1 MPLTPLYQ
9 GSNYLLER
17 SLFQSDGTTPLLVA
31 DCSAITCDLFQGT
44 TPIVVGSYTM
54 ADGEALRPSPTDTAA
69 VVLELTVPVLEG
81 FAVGSLTERWTV
93 TVPDTDFITSGNV
106 QIDQLFL
113 TATTV
118 VASS

>member
-1 MPLTPLYQ
+1 MPLTNLYK

-17 SLFQSDGTTPLLVA
+17 QLFQSDGTTPLLVA

-44 TPIVVGSYTM
+44 PQIVVGSYTM
-54 ADGEALRPSPTDTAA
+54 AVDAALRPSPTDTAA
-69 VVLELTVPVLEG
+69 VVLELTVPVLNG
-81 FAVGSLTERWTV
+81 FSVGSLTERWTI
-93 TVPDTDFITSGNV
+93 TVPDTDFITSGDV
-106 QIDQLFL
+106 QIDQLYL